1 MKLFVGLFFISTQ
14 LIASS
19 NVGIEG
25 RISSTSGCGKKAM
38 VWLSLDKENYQER
51 KLLIHT
57 EVPVG
62 GTFKFY
68 TRPGSY
74 QLRASDEMGCE
85 FMQRV
90 TVKDNPINQAVRLV
104 KK

>member
-1 MKLFVGLFFISTQ
+1 MKFLVGLLFLSTQ
-14 LIASS
+14 VYAST
-19 NVGIEG
+19 GIEG
-25 RISSTSGCGKKAM
+25 RVTSSAGCGKKVM
-38 VWLSLDKENYQER
+38 VWLSLDKDHFQER

-68 TRPGSY
+68 TKPGAY
-74 QLRASDEMGCE
+74 QLRASDEVGCE
-85 FMQRV
+85 FMQRLTV
-90 TVKDNPINQAVRLV
+90 SNKSLNQTVKLV